1 MIIDTMKL
9 VPIIAAV
16 LIGITTSI
24 AVAEEVNKDF
34 IIGGYLPDYRSYI
47 NVNTSAIH
55 LTDLMIFSLTPEAI
69 LQYKT
74 SSVGGACCLSSHHFD
89 QARKAKAYK
98 QQEINGH
105 PDLRLLLTVGGGGRS
120 NGFDNIVSGSSQ
132 VQFDFVEA
140 LAHVW

>member
-1 MIIDTMKL
+1 MKL
-9 VPIIAAV
+9 VPIIIATLLV
-16 LIGITTSI
+16 GITTSI
-24 AVAEEVNKDF
+24 AEEVKDF

-47 NVNTSAIH
+47 NVNASAIH

-89 QARKAKAYK
+89 QARKAKSYK
-98 QQEINGH
+98 REHNIDGRH

-132 VQFDFVEA
+132 VQREFVEA